1 MRTMDRISLSNTAFE
16 GNNNAYLLRSNGTTA
31 MVDTGDATDE
41 TRDHLETE
49 LADRGLGFADID
61 LVFLTHFH
69 GDHTGLAATI
79 QDESGATVYAHEDDA
94 ALISQE
100 PETQEAMEQ
109 KQLAYFDEWA
119 IPEDQQAVLRS
130 IMHGEGDMFG
140 AGPEVEPF
148 ADGDSFQVGDYEL
161 TARHTPG
168 HALGLA
174 SFELTVDGEDVVA
187 SGDALLPVYTPN
199 VGGADIRVEGALG
212 KYLETLIGYIEADYD
227 RAWPGHRDPIE
238 DPAARA
244 ETIVDHHEERAWRV
258 LEVLREQG
266 PSTPWAVSAELF
278 GDLESIHILHGP
290 GESYAHLEHLEADGY
305 VEQDGKAYAL
315 TDAARERM
323 AAVDDDR
330 WPLVDESY
338 EQTL

>member
-1 MRTMDRISLSNTAFE
+1 MDRISLSNTAFE
-16 GNNNAYLLRSNGTTA
+16 GNNNAYLLQSNGTVA
-31 MVDTGDATDE
+31 MVDTGDATE
-41 TRDHLETE
+41 GTREHLEEE
-49 LADRGLGFADID
+49 LAERGLTYADID
-61 LVFLTHFH
+61 VIFLTHFH

-79 QDESGATVYAHEDDA
+79 QEESGATVYAHEDDA
-94 ALISQE
+94 KLIGQDPDVQAE
-100 PETQEAMEQ
+100 MEELQ
-109 KQLAYFDEWA
+109 RGYFEEWD
-119 IPEDQQAVLRS
+119 IPEDQQAVLKS
-130 IMHGEGDMFG
+130 IMHEDNGLFG

-148 ADGDSFQVGDYEL
+148 ADGDTFQVGDYEV

-199 VGGADIRVEGALG
+199 VGGADVRVEGALG
-212 KYLETLIGYIEADYD
+212 KYLETLLGYIEADYD